1 MQNPSTQPKL
11 GLWVLVMM
19 AIISVDSLRNLP
31 ISAQFGAS
39 LVFFYGIAGLG
50 FLLPLA
56 WVTAKLAI
64 QYPKTG
70 GSYIWIRAAFGHN
83 WGHFAVCLQWV
94 YNMIWYPTIFAFI
107 TSTFAALIGHH
118 FDQNKGF
125 VFGLS
130 LALFWLVTWFH
141 SFGLRFSKWINVFSA
156 VVGTLLPMGIIMG
169 LAAYWIAVGNKIATP
184 MHHWQFWVPNWRD
197 IGNIGFFSNIL
208 FSLLGIEVIAVYAG
222 SVLQPKKTY
231 PQAVAIAA
239 WIILMTLIL
248 SSLALCVIVPAEKIG
263 LLTGLVDVIQV
274 FFAACHLEKM
284 TLIIG
289 CCIIIGGLGIAS
301 SWMLGLAK
309 SLHISL
315 TSMPMIPDWLKQLN
329 HHQVPTRILGLQGLI
344 YSLLLTAFLFM
355 PSLNRSY
362 WMLSAATAQFALV
375 YYMILFSAAV
385 KLLNLQ
391 TKRVFNLLFP
401 LMGLIICGI
410 GLFAGFIPPVDLVGL
425 SS

>member
-1 MQNPSTQPKL
+1 
-11 GLWVLVMM
+11 M
-19 AIISVDSLRNLP
+19 A
-31 ISAQFGAS
+31 
-39 LVFFYGIAGLG
+39 
-50 FLLPLA
+50 
-56 WVTAKLAI
+56 
-64 QYPKTG
+64 
-70 GSYIWIRAAFGHN
+70 
-83 WGHFAVCLQWV
+83 
-94 YNMIWYPTIFAFI
+94 
-107 TSTFAALIGHH
+107 
-118 FDQNKGF
+118 
-125 VFGLS
+125 
-130 LALFWLVTWFH
+130 
-141 SFGLRFSKWINVFSA
+141 
-156 VVGTLLPMGIIMG
+156 IIMG